1 MLDVLDKSKKILE
14 EYALCDRCL
23 GRQFSNLATGTTNKE
38 RGTSIKLV
46 LAMNSTLEKEQINIE
61 LLQNLSKTGAIFA
74 KKTLKKIDCIPKETQ
89 KCYLCEGKLDELE
102 DLVQKIVKAI
112 NEYEFESFL
121 IGNVLDNSLYIK
133 ENKIKDKFGLHGT
146 EYLKQEFNRE
156 IGKKI
161 SEITKKKTDFNTP
174 EIIIECNPFSSK
186 ILEIK
191 IRSVYIYGRYNKYVR
206 TIPQT
211 HWDCRNCKGKGCEKC
226 NFTGKN
232 YAESV
237 EELMA
242 KPALELTKGEKAVLH
257 GSGREDIDVRM
268 LGSGRP
274 FVLEVKKPKIRNID
288 LKKLEEQ
295 INKEAN
301 NKIKV
306 NNLRISS
313 KKEVIKLKTKS
324 QQSTKIYKAIVEFEN
339 LVSDET
345 IKKIEENLK
354 DKTLNQKTPT
364 RVKHRR
370 ADIIRK
376 KRVYEVRCKR
386 IDEKHVEAIITCE
399 GGTYVK
405 ELISGDEGR
414 TEPSFTEIAE
424 NKAECVEL
432 DVLEIKEQ

>member
-1 MLDVLDKSKKILE
+1 MLALLDKSKKILE
-14 EYALCDRCL
+14 EYTLCDYCL

-38 RGTSIKLV
+38 RGISIKLV
-46 LAMNSTLEKEQINIE
+46 LAMSSTVEKEHVDIE

-74 KKTLKKIDCIPKETQ
+74 KKTLKKLGFTPEETQ
-89 KCYLCEGKLDELE
+89 KCFLCEGKIEELE
-102 DLVQKIVKAI
+102 ELVQEII
-112 NEYEFESFL
+112 EEIDEYEFESFL
-121 IGNVLDNSLYIK
+121 IGSVLDNSFYVK
-133 ENKIKDKFGLHGT
+133 ENEIKDKFGLHGT

-161 SEITKKKTDFNTP
+161 SKKTNKRTEFNTP
-174 EIIIECNPFSSK
+174 DIIIECNPFSSK
-186 ILEIK
+186 IVEVK
-191 IRSVYIYGRYNKYVR
+191 IRSVYIYGRYNKYIR

-242 KPALELTKGEKAVLH
+242 KPVLEVTKGEKAVLH

-274 FVLEVKKPKIRNID
+274 FVLEVKKPKIRKID

-295 INKEAN
+295 INEEAK

-313 KKEVIKLKTKS
+313 KKEVVKIKTKT
-324 QQSTKIYKAIVEFEN
+324 QQSSKKYKAIVEFKN
-339 LVSDET
+339 DVSDE
-345 IKKIEENLK
+345 IIRKIEEILK
-354 DKTLNQKTPT
+354 DITLNQKTPT

-376 KRVYEVRCKR
+376 KKVHEVKCKR
-386 IDEKHVEAIITCE
+386 IDEKHIEAIITCE

-414 TEPSFTEIAE
+414 TEPSFTEIAK
-424 NKAECVEL
+424 NSAECIEL
-432 DVLEIKEQ
+432 DVLEIEE